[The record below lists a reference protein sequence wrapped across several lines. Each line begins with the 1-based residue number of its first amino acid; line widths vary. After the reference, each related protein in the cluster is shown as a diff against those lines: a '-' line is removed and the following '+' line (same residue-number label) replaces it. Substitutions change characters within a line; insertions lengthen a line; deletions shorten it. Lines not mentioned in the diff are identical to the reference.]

1 MRLLTWCKDHLLLL
15 GIILILC
22 IVGIIIGGLVVVPE
36 VFYDQWIWKYYWG
49 PIVADAGGSPVHNG
63 VYVQEGYTLVSEV
76 TYGGIL
82 IVALF
87 GIYKLL
93 KWMRV
98 ALDWP
103 FFMALM
109 PYILYG
115 PVSRVLEDASYFN
128 EPLIYWFIS
137 PLIYVQIA
145 VFALGFVV
153 VGFLSLRKQQQ
164 NTGLFAMIGVLVVM
178 FLVYLGVWGGVGEY
192 GAYIVHPG
200 VMLVLFIGAI
210 IPSVVQ
216 WYRKK
221 LTINSMVFSGGLLL
235 LLPTL
240 YLTAR
245 WIAGYQWD
253 ATNGVRFDV
262 FLLIMVLVVG
272 ITGIVFLIGYRW
284 RENPKV
290 AVFKHPL
297 NLAMIVGH
305 MVDGLTS
312 YVSIYDPFRMGIPSY
327 VEKHPASDF
336 LMQMWPPL
344 FPMVKFVLI
353 VFIIYVFDVL
363 YREDLKQY
371 GWLKNLLKI
380 GIIILGFSPGVRDL
394 LRVTMGV

>member
-1 MRLLTWCKDHLLLL
+1 MNLLSWCREHLLLL
-15 GIILILC
+15 TVIIFCSIVSVIVVGLIVL
-22 IVGIIIGGLVVVPE
+22 PE
-36 VFYDQWIWKYYWG
+36 VFYDQWIWRYYWG

-63 VYVQEGYTLVSEV
+63 VYVQEGYTLVSEL
-76 TYGGIL
+76 TYGIVL

-87 GIYKLL
+87 GIYRLL

-115 PVSRVLEDASYFN
+115 PVSRVLEDAAYFN

-145 VFALGFVV
+145 GFALSFVV
-153 VGFLSLRKQQQ
+153 LGYFVSQKNNQKWTLYALIAVLTVIFLAYLVLWSD
-164 NTGLFAMIGVLVVM
+164 GV
-178 FLVYLGVWGGVGEY
+178 Y
-192 GAYIVHPG
+192 GAYVVNPLI
-200 VMLVLFIGAI
+200 MLVLFIGAI
-210 IPSVVQ
+210 VPSMVQ
-216 WYRKK
+216 WYRNK
-221 LTINSMVFSGGLLL
+221 LSVNWMVFSGGLFL
-235 LLPTL
+235 LLPSL
-240 YLTAR
+240 YLIAR
-245 WIAGYQWD
+245 WIVGYQWD
-253 ATNGVRFDV
+253 ITNGVRFDV
-262 FLLIMVLVVG
+262 FVLIAVLVAA
-272 ITGIVFLIGYRW
+272 ITGVVYLVGYRW
-284 RENPKV
+284 RENPSI

-297 NLAMIVGH
+297 NLAMILGH
-305 MVDGLTS
+305 MIDGLTS

-336 LMQMWPPL
+336 LMQAWPPL
-344 FPMVKFVLI
+344 FPIVKFVLI
-353 VFIIYVFDVL
+353 VFIIYVFDVV
-363 YREDLKQY
+363 YKEDLGRY

>member
-1 MRLLTWCKDHLLLL
+1 M
-15 GIILILC
+15 IF
-22 IVGIIIGGLVVVPE
+22 VGIIAVIFAGLVFLPE
-36 VFYDQWIWKYYWG
+36 LFYDQWIWKYYWG

-63 VYVQEGYTLVSEV
+63 VYVQEGYTLVSEL
-76 TYGGIL
+76 TYGIIL

-93 KWMRV
+93 KLMRV

-115 PVSRVLEDASYFN
+115 PVSRVLEDAAYFN

-145 VFALGFVV
+145 GFALGFVIL
-153 VGFLSLRKQQQ
+153 GFFVTHKSRRFD
-164 NTGLFAMIGVLVVM
+164 GLFALVGILVTALAVYLVLWNGEPYGMYIIHPVVM
-178 FLVYLGVWGGVGEY
+178 LG
-192 GAYIVHPG
+192 
-200 VMLVLFIGAI
+200 LFIGALA
-210 IPSVVQ
+210 PSVVQ

-221 LTINSMVFSGGLLL
+221 LSINWMVFSGGLLL

-245 WIAGYQWD
+245 WIAGFQWD
-253 ATNGVRFDV
+253 VTNGVRFDV
-262 FLLIMVLVVG
+262 FLLISVLVAG
-272 ITGIVFLIGYRW
+272 ITGVVYLVAYRW
-284 RENPKV
+284 RENPSV
-290 AVFKHPL
+290 AVFKNPL

-312 YVSIYDPFRMGIPSY
+312 WVSIYDPFRMGIPSY

-336 LMQMWPPL
+336 LMQVWPPL
-344 FPMVKFVLI
+344 FPIVKFVLI
-353 VFIIYVFDVL
+353 VFIIYVFDVV
-363 YREDLKQY
+363 YKKDLEQY